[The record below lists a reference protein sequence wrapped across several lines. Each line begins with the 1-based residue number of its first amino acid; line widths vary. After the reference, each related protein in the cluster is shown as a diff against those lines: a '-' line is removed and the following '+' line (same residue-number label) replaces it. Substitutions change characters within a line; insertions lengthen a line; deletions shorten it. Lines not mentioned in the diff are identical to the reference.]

1 MLSRPERRLLLA
13 ESTVEIAA
21 DCNVAGVAS
30 ELAAVVD
37 VIDDGFEPDLGNGS
51 FPGQVTGK
59 HSGYCILSSEMP
71 PTRSKCL
78 AKRSIKVNSRL
89 PNSLAGT
96 GKVYTQEGR
105 PEEAVSYFQRPVDI
119 QPDSAKIHFQLG
131 QAYLKMGQLTK
142 AQGEIAEAGRL
153 QAQVRKKLEQDVG
166 GRAPAPQ
173 IRGEQP

>member
-1 MLSRPERRLLLA
+1 MHHTFHIRFGVAHLAKEICEFLKISNALEAGRRLLLA

-21 DCNVAGVAS
+21 ACNVAGVAS
-30 ELAAVVD
+30 ELTAVVD

-51 FPGQVTGK
+51 FPGHVTGK

-96 GKVYTQEGR
+96 GKAYMQENRPRRLCPTSSALSISNPTAPRYTSNWGR
-105 PEEAVSYFQRPVDI
+105 HI
-119 QPDSAKIHFQLG
+119 
-131 QAYLKMGQLTK
+131 
-142 AQGEIAEAGRL
+142 
-153 QAQVRKKLEQDVG
+153 
-166 GRAPAPQ
+166 
-173 IRGEQP
+173 